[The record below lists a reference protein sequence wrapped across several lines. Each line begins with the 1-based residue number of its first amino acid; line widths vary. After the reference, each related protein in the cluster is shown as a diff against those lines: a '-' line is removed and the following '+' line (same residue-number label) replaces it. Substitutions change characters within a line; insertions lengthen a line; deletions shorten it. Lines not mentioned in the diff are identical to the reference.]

1 MASGVTEFYCWLL
14 PAGNTQRKNMAT
26 ENQKDETADSQ
37 SENEAPVV
45 AEASEPVEM
54 NRKGLLGRK
63 VGMTQNF
70 Y

>member
-1 MASGVTEFYCWLL
+1 VASGVTEFYCWLL

-45 AEASEPVEM
+45 AEASEPL
-54 NRKGLLGRK
+54 R
-63 VGMTQNF
+63 
-70 Y
+70 